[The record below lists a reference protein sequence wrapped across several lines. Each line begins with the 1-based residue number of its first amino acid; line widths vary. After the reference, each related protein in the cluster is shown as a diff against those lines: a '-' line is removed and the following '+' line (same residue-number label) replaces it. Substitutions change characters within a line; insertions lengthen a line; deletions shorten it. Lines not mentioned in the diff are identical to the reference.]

1 MSEIVESA
9 TRRGVG
15 RTKVNFEQMAA
26 RFPEGTLARMDDAR
40 RADETRTAFVQEAV
54 ENEIKRRERSKPK
67 P

>member
-1 MSEIVESA
+1 
-9 TRRGVG
+9 
-15 RTKVNFEQMAA
+15 MAA